1 MKNLYFLALQHH
13 SFYFRGAQVWIVDN
27 PSVGSALSAEDPLD
41 TNPYI
46 DSTNT
51 APSGSGG
58 IGVNAA
64 NDLGLLD
71 ASARSELGAGS
82 GGVAS
87 GGDAEEAE
95 GESRLLLRCIHILWG
110 HEAPITA
117 VAISSEL
124 DLAVSGAANGPLLV
138 HRVQV

>member
-1 MKNLYFLALQHH
+1 M
-13 SFYFRGAQVWIVDN
+13 
-27 PSVGSALSAEDPLD
+27 
-41 TNPYI
+41 
-46 DSTNT
+46 
-51 APSGSGG
+51 
-58 IGVNAA
+58 NAA

-110 HEAPITA
+110 HEAPIA
-117 VAISSEL
+117 FR
-124 DLAVSGAANGPLLV
+124 LLI
-138 HRVQV
+138 